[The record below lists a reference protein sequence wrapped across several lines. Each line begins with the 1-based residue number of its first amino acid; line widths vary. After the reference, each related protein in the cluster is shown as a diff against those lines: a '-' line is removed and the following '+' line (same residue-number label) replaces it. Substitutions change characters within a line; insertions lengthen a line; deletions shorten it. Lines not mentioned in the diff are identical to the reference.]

1 MTLQICSYQGCYTQR
16 FPCSSITFFQLPSDE
31 PRRTHWILNSGNKQL
46 LNLKNSQKR
55 YFCEIHFH
63 KKDIKPHFYRKL
75 LYKNAVPMPYMSDDV
90 STPTTNTNTIQFTE
104 FEVVRDYQSEVKG
117 TDEDNL
123 YQEFDIKEGEYEPE
137 NEDDAQIMSTKD
149 GCILYDDCN
158 EDDIQENKLLTE
170 ELLDIPETI
179 SNLAEVTP
187 TKQESVYIDSNDF
200 VGISVA
206 DGTVSTSCISPAASP
221 TTDVI
226 YSTESQNAYT
236 CTTSESIVTAA
247 EVTADLVLN
256 NDKEIYNDLNETTV
270 SEKSYES
277 DKHFALSL
285 VYYFQRLNAKKKAQA
300 KIDILTYLVA
310 LDQDKNS

>member
-16 FPCSSITFFQLPSDE
+16 FPCSSITFFQLPTDE

-55 YFCEIHFH
+55 YFCEDHFQ

-90 STPTTNTNTIQFTE
+90 STTTTNTNTIQFTE
-104 FEVVRDYQSEVKG
+104 FEVVRDYQNEVKG

-123 YQEFDIKEGEYEPE
+123 YQEFEIKEGEYEAE
-137 NEDDAQIMSTKD
+137 TAAKMMSTND
-149 GCILYDDCN
+149 NCFLYDECN
-158 EDDIQENKLLTE
+158 EDDIQENKILTE
-170 ELLDIPETI
+170 ELLDIPENI
-179 SNLAEVTP
+179 SNPAEVTP
-187 TKQESVYIDSNDF
+187 SKQESMYIDSNDF
-200 VGISVA
+200 VGTSVA
-206 DGTVSTSCISPAASP
+206 DDAASTSCISPSASS

-236 CTTSESIVTAA
+236 CTTNDCIATAA
-247 EVTADLVLN
+247 EINTDLVLK

-270 SEKSYES
+270 PDKSYES

-310 LDQDKNS
+310 LEQDKNS

>member
-16 FPCSSITFFQLPSDE
+16 FPCSSITFFQLPTDE

-55 YFCEIHFH
+55 YFCEIHFN
-63 KKDIKPHFYRKL
+63 KKDIKARFYRKL
-75 LYKNAVPMPYMSDDV
+75 LYKNAVPMPYMSEDV
-90 STPTTNTNTIQFTE
+90 STPITNTNTIQFTE

-123 YQEFDIKEGEYEPE
+123 YQELEIKEGEYEAE
-137 NEDDAQIMSTKD
+137 NEDDAQIMSTND
-149 GCILYDDCN
+149 DSVLYDDCN

-179 SNLAEVTP
+179 SNLTEVVP
-187 TKQESVYIDSNDF
+187 TKESMYIDSNGF
-200 VGISVA
+200 VGTSVA
-206 DGTVSTSCISPAASP
+206 DGAASTSCISPSASP
-221 TTDVI
+221 TTEVI
-226 YSTESQNAYT
+226 YSTDSQNAYT
-236 CTTSESIVTAA
+236 CTTNESIVADA
-247 EVTADLVLN
+247 ELTTDLVLN
-256 NDKEIYNDLNETTV
+256 NDKESYDDLNETTV
-270 SEKSYES
+270 SDKSYES

-310 LDQDKNS
+310 LEQDTNS